1 MLKSQETRKL
11 SPEMDPLRMGMG
23 WKVEDLGKPQVM
35 VESTFG
41 DSHPGSGHL
50 DQFVKEA
57 VRAVNE
63 NGGKAARYFA
73 TDMCDGIAQGHDGIN
88 YSLAHREAIT
98 NLVEAQCRATTF
110 DGGVFIASCDK
121 AMPAMLMS
129 IGRLKDMP
137 AIVVTG
143 GVMEAHVLPK
153 EYTED
158 DPGCKINELLT
169 LEQIG
174 KFAAQYERKEIPL
187 EQLEYYKHHACPSC
201 GACSFMG
208 TASTMQVMAE
218 ALGLML
224 PGTALMPATAPQL
237 RQAAYDAGAA
247 LMKLISR
254 GVSSQDIVDMRSF
267 ENAIMVHA
275 AISGSTNALMHIPA
289 IANEFG
295 FEIDADTFDRMHR
308 GAHYLLNI
316 RPAGDWPAQYF
327 YYAGGVP
334 RIMEEIKPMLHL
346 DAMTVTGKT
355 LGENLEELKASGFYE
370 QCDAILQE
378 KSRQI
383 GKTIR
388 RTDII
393 ADFDH
398 PLGTDGSIAILRG
411 NLAPEGC
418 VIKHTACPKNM
429 FQATLRA
436 RPFDSEEEAIDA
448 ILHGRIHPGDAVFI
462 RYEGPRGSGMPEMF
476 YTGEAICSD
485 PALAASV
492 ALITDGRFSGASRG
506 PVIGH
511 VSPEA
516 AAGGPIAFVEEDD
529 LITLDVPGRSLAI
542 TGVKG
547 QPKTPEEMEQILAE
561 RARHWKGFESKYKH
575 GLLNL
580 YSRHAVSAMKGAYMD

>member
-254 GVSSQDIVDMRSF
+254 GVCSQDIVDMRSF

-529 LITLDVPGRSLAI
+529 LITLDVPRRSLAI